1 MTLKVVVL
9 QSREQLI
16 SNVKEIVSEDKV
28 VAYLLDNPHRLDVST
43 FTAETSVEVT
53 LSPWILA
60 SADKE
65 IPIPNHHVVAIVEPL
80 DSIKEMYYKDRKL
93 IKRNLLLGT
102 RWDCCWDWSKYKEK
116 L

>member
-9 QSREQLI
+9 QSQEQLI

-53 LSPWILA
+53 LSPWIIL

-65 IPIPNHHVVAIVEPL
+65 VVVP
-80 DSIKEMYYKDRKL
+80 
-93 IKRNLLLGT
+93 T
-102 RWDCCWDWSKYKEK
+102 DWVVTVV
-116 L
+116 

>member
-9 QSREQLI
+9 QSQEQLI

-60 SADKE
+60 SAEKE
-65 IPIPNHHVVAIVEPL
+65 IPVPNHHVVTIVEPIE
-80 DSIKEMYYKDRKL
+80 SIKEMYLEKT
-93 IKRNLLLGT
+93 NGT
-102 RWDCCWDWSKYKEK
+102 RTTSDQTDSSDDRTESDK
-116 L
+116 